1 MTNDNL
7 DIRIKEYFDILDQI
21 AELQSIAESI
31 KDEVKSAM
39 VESESEELEGSGWRA
54 TWHNTTTCRLDQKAL
69 KAQYPD
75 VYSSFTKE
83 SKSTR
88 FTLNKVHS

>member
-1 MTNDNL
+1 MTNDSL
-7 DIRIKEYFDILDQI
+7 DMRIKEYFEILDQI
-21 AELQSIAESI
+21 AELQNFAESI
-31 KDEVKSAM
+31 KDEVNSAM
-39 VESESEELEGSGWRA
+39 VESESEEIEGIGWRA

-75 VYSSFTKE
+75 VYSSFIKE
-83 SKSTR
+83 SMSTR